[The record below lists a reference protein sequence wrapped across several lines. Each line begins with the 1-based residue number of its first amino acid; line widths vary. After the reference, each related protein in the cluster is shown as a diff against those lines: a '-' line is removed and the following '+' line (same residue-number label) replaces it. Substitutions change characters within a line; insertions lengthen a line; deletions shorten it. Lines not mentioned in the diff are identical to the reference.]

1 MKYSIYILFS
11 LLFSGSMVYAQSFT
25 PEKYLGYKIG
35 TRFTP
40 QHTVVN
46 YFKALEA
53 NFPKQIKI
61 EMYGKT
67 NENRD
72 LMLAYIGTPENI
84 AQLDQIK
91 ATHKKG
97 SSDEKISIL
106 WLSYNVHGNEA
117 SGTEAAMQTAFEL
130 LTKHAADLT
139 NTVVIMDPC
148 LNPDGRDRYVNWYY
162 QYKTALANPN
172 PSAAEHQE
180 PWPGGRP
187 NHYLFDLNRDWA
199 WLTQVESQQRIKK
212 YNEWLPHVHV
222 DFHEQGINEPYYF
235 APAAEPYHEVITDW
249 QREFQNG
256 MGKNNAKYFDEK
268 GWQYFT
274 SKEFDLL
281 YPSYGDTYPTFCG
294 AIGMTYEQ
302 AGNGRAGT
310 AILTNDGDT
319 LTIEERVE
327 HHVITGLSTVEYG
340 SKMTSRLISEQ
351 QKFTK
356 EKKYPYMSYVLEG
369 KFEQVENLA
378 ALLNKHEIQYSY
390 LPHGQKIKGFNYETQ
405 KIESI
410 VTDKISLLV
419 NLNKPKGTLAHVLLE
434 PKTKVA
440 DSLTYDITSW
450 SLPYA
455 YGLKAIA
462 CEHLIPVQDFAPT
475 RAPKEELSAT
485 SYAFIIPWE
494 GMNTAR
500 FLTHALNK
508 GIAIRKHA
516 KGFEQLGQ
524 KYAEGTLLIL
534 SSENKPSLASDLM
547 GWANEYKLQITQTRT
562 GMVEKGSDFGYS
574 DVKLIEKPSVA
585 LLIGENTSS
594 LNAGEIWHFLEN
606 NLSIPVTLL
615 QESDLTYS
623 SLDEYTTIFV
633 PEGSYN
639 QSANLT
645 EWITNGGKVIAFGD
659 SYERIGGTMGLN
671 AISAEELETGD
682 VDESKTGKKK
692 KTSNEVTI
700 AYSNAERNE
709 LSSNVIGSIY
719 NCKLDK
725 THPINFGIE
734 NYYTLRMS
742 SDSWK
747 SLENGFSPVTI
758 EKMDD
763 HMNGFVGHKAAPLQA
778 KSLVVGIQEQGQ
790 GKVILFID
798 NPLFRGFW
806 ENGKMLV
813 TNALFQVD

>member
-1 MKYSIYILFS
+1 MKYIII
-11 LLFSGSMVYAQSFT
+11 SFVFIIIGQELNSQT
-25 PEKYLGYKIG
+25 FNPEKYLGYKIG

-40 QHTVVN
+40 HHTVVS
-46 YFKALEA
+46 YFKALEV
-53 NFPKQIKI
+53 NFPTQLKI
-61 EMYGKT
+61 ENYGKT

-72 LMLAYIGTPENI
+72 LIIAYIGTAENI
-84 AQLDQIK
+84 AKLDQIK
-91 ATHKKG
+91 AEHKKG
-97 SSDEKISIL
+97 SSAEQISII

-117 SGTEAAMQTAFEL
+117 SGTEAAMQTAYDL
-130 LTKHAADLT
+130 LTKHSSYLK
-139 NTVVIMDPC
+139 NTIVIIDPC

-162 QYKTALANPN
+162 QLKTKIANAN
-172 PSAAEHQE
+172 PSAAEHNE

-212 YNEWLPHVHV
+212 YNEWMPHVHV

-235 APAAEPYHEVITDW
+235 APAAEPYHEVITNW

-281 YPSYGDTYPTFCG
+281 YPSYGDTYPTFNG

-302 AGNGRAGT
+302 AGNGRAGA
-310 AILTNDGDT
+310 AILTSDGDT
-319 LTIEERVE
+319 LTIEDSVE
-327 HHVITGLSTVEYG
+327 HHITTGISTVEYA
-340 SKMTSRLISEQ
+340 SKMTNQLISEY

-356 EKKYPYMSYVLEG
+356 EKKFAYMSYVLEG
-369 KFEQVENLA
+369 KFEQLNNLA
-378 ALLNKHEIQYSY
+378 TLLSKHDIQYSY
-390 LPHGQKIKGFNYETQ
+390 LPLGQKIKGFNYETQ
-405 KIESI
+405 KNETIT
-410 VTDKISLLV
+410 TDKISLLV
-419 NLNKPKGTLAHVLLE
+419 NLNQPKGTLANVLLE
-434 PKTKVA
+434 PKTKVT

-450 SLPYA
+450 TLPYA

-462 CEHLIPVQDFAPT
+462 SESLIPVQDYEPT
-475 RAPKEELSAT
+475 LAPKEELSAS
-485 SYAFIIPWE
+485 SYAFIISWD
-494 GMNTAR
+494 GINTAR
-500 FLTHALNK
+500 FLTHALQK
-508 GIAIRKHA
+508 GVTIRKHA
-516 KGFEQLGQ
+516 KGFEQNGI
-524 KYAEGTLLIL
+524 KYAAGTLVIL
-534 SSENKPSLASDLM
+534 SSENKPTLASDLM
-547 GWANEYKLQITQTRT
+547 GWADQYKLQITQTRT

-574 DVKLIEKPSVA
+574 DVKLIEKPSIA

-594 LNAGEIWHFLEN
+594 LNTGEIWHFLEN
-606 NLSIPVTLL
+606 ELSLPVTLL

-645 EWITNGGKVIAFGD
+645 EWISNGGKVIAFGD
-659 SYERIGGTMGLN
+659 SYEKIGGTMGLN
-671 AISAEELETGD
+671 QISDEELEEEIT
-682 VDESKTGKKK
+682 EETKNSKKKK
-692 KTSNEVTI
+692 KTNEEVV
-700 AYSNAERNE
+700 AFSDAERNE
-709 LSSNVIGSIY
+709 LSNNVIGAIY
-719 NCKLDK
+719 ACKLDK

-742 SDSWK
+742 STSWNQ
-747 SLENGFSPVTI
+747 LDNGFSPVTI
-758 EKMDD
+758 EKSGD
-763 HMNGFVGHKAAPLQA
+763 HVNGFVGHKAAPLQA

-813 TNALFQVD
+813 ANGLFQVD